1 MNTGRTADTSIR
13 ARIWRLAGLDC
24 AMLVVLALGL
34 AWSLQRSRAA
44 DASVQ
49 HTEAVLR
56 SLRNYSGEIIQA
68 ETGQRGFLLTGQDD
82 YLAPYN
88 AVLANNQAQLRALTS
103 LVDGPAQAAQLQTL
117 GAIMAVKLQELGLTI
132 QMAKAGNLAGAL
144 AVVKE
149 GRGRRYMVEFQTI
162 SASLAD
168 SESAALAQREAAAD
182 EVSRNIL
189 IGLAIGGL
197 LAVAF
202 ITGAAAHTITQIDGP
217 LTGLMEGMRAFGAGD
232 LQRRVDIR
240 SRDEIG
246 QVAVA
251 FNRMADDL
259 RDAAA
264 AQQRAA
270 AELAESNA
278 NLTAEI
284 GDRTE
289 AEARLAR
296 SIAELDDR
304 IAAQARLTRLIADLE
319 RSNSELDNF
328 AYGAS
333 HDLKAPLRGI
343 RNLTE
348 WITADVKTTA
358 SEDTLENL
366 TMLHNRVERLDLL
379 LDSLLEYSRIGRTG
393 GGPET
398 IDSARL
404 VAEIAEY
411 IAPRPGFTVACRGD
425 LPALYTHKASLEQVL
440 RNLIGNGLK
449 HHDRATGTVTV
460 SARDVGD
467 KVEFRVEDDGPGVPK
482 AFHERIFQMFQTLK
496 SRDEMEGSGMGLA
509 IVKKSVEVHAGSIS
523 VESTPPGRG
532 TAFVFTWEKTSR
544 A

>member
-1 MNTGRTADTSIR
+1 
-13 ARIWRLAGLDC
+13 
-24 AMLVVLALGL
+24 
-34 AWSLQRSRAA
+34 
-44 DASVQ
+44 
-49 HTEAVLR
+49 
-56 SLRNYSGEIIQA
+56 
-68 ETGQRGFLLTGQDD
+68 
-82 YLAPYN
+82 
-88 AVLANNQAQLRALTS
+88 
-103 LVDGPAQAAQLQTL
+103 
-117 GAIMAVKLQELGLTI
+117 
-132 QMAKAGNLAGAL
+132 
-144 AVVKE
+144 
-149 GRGRRYMVEFQTI
+149 
-162 SASLAD
+162 
-168 SESAALAQREAAAD
+168 
-182 EVSRNIL
+182 
-189 IGLAIGGL
+189 
-197 LAVAF
+197 
-202 ITGAAAHTITQIDGP
+202 
-217 LTGLMEGMRAFGAGD
+217 
-232 LQRRVDIR
+232 
-240 SRDEIG
+240 
-246 QVAVA
+246 
-251 FNRMADDL
+251 MADDL